1 PGDQFGYS
9 VSGGDLNNDGY
20 NDTIIGAPYNASA
33 KGAVYIFNGSANIPP
48 SLSALDANYTA
59 YGENANDKFGLSV
72 YLAGDINNDNYP
84 DVIIGAPGYSSSKG
98 RAYVYTT
105 QPIGVIDNPPTAN
118 ANIAPPYW
126 KNSNTFSISWN
137 ATDDNNLVL
146 ITLYYRYSQDN
157 VSWGS
162 WTEYSSQSISGTSA
176 EGNFTFDG
184 TADGYYEFYVNATD
198 SASQKAQSNIAKA
211 GIDITKA
218 TSFVNTISPYW
229 QNSTAFTITA
239 NASDYNATGGES
251 GVKNISL
258 YYRYCNDNV
267 SWPPTWSY
275 FDTNSTPSFT
285 DPHNCTVSFTFT
297 SPDGDGYYQFYSIAI
312 DNATNE
318 ELAPAEKDALA
329 GVDTQPPNSWGNP
342 EVKAQSS
349 TVWVSNTIWVN
360 ESTVSCR
367 IECSDYLSK
376 LNLSSAEY
384 YYSTTSGS
392 SWSGPFACSYEGS
405 ETTATIY
412 ANNVAFATGSTQSDG
427 DPLRIRFRIKDKAGS
442 WGSYWWKVK
451 IDITAPN
458 NPNSFTSTVPV
469 DTWTNIQV
477 INVTWSGHSDALSG
491 VAGFYYAWTA
501 DSTTIPTTSDNY
513 TTTNYNE
520 SPVLPEGYWYLHIR
534 TKDNVSNLNTTAYH
548 IGPFKIDITPPNN
561 PTPPATE
568 TSGLGI
574 VNDTWHNKTGN
585 ANFSWS
591 GANDALS
598 GVSGYYYYWGED
610 PNGIGADANY
620 TTNAGFDPAIVD
632 EGIYYLR
639 VKTRDNASNNA
650 SWATLFVFKY
660 DSSAP
665 GDWKSFYPPTGW
677 VNTTTVN
684 CSIQVKDIYSGLN
697 VSSAYFNYSTN
708 SGTTWSGWLRANCT
722 GVNGTNEFQT
732 IWANVT
738 LVETAEEG
746 KNRIIFKIS
755 DVIGQT
761 NTTERTI
768 RVDAT
773 PPNSSV
779 NIISPYWRNGSI
791 LITGTG
797 DDALSGLNRTI
808 LYYYYSTD
816 NSSWS
821 GPFEDGIDLDP
832 WSGIAWNFDFP
843 KGEGYYR
850 FYSVAIDN
858 ATNIEAAPVTNDT
871 LCGYDATPPSNPA
884 APATETNGA
893 QNNTWQNTV
902 KSPTFKW
909 DWPSDNLAG
918 VEGFYWY
925 FGLSET
931 GTANNYITTNTT
943 SCAGENGTYYF
954 RIMTKDKAGNNASWV
969 TLFVFKHDAQLPTIT
984 YNYPT
989 AGSATNWYNADP
1001 GNVIDIDFCW
1011 IGLAPLDYAQ
1021 YQING
1026 GAWIDIFTAD
1036 QSSDYTANW
1045 AVAWESLAEGE
1056 NKISIRVAD
1065 VAGNILTHTY
1075 TAGSFGFLF
1084 RKDTVMPSVTIE
1096 TPQNGTTLYT
1106 TPIWINGTCNDTLS
1120 GINKVEINITYK
1132 ENGTVVVQWSPVTL
1146 ADNYS
1151 WWDYQ
1156 FNPPTEANYTI
1167 KVRAVD
1173 NASNIATVQINITY
1187 SLVVPPKIKEVRLNI
1202 TETNSTYTNTQIV
1215 KLNLTVSATNAI
1227 RVMVRFRNEEY
1238 FDWSDWFEYNISRT
1252 YNLFDWILA
1261 KADGTKTVYA
1271 EVNATGAEGYDLA
1284 TASDDIILDATPPRI
1299 FDLKPEAFIRN
1310 ITVNISAVLN
1320 DTLLGINW
1328 TTLLIKINGVDH
1340 TKNFTIEKSSG
1351 KLWNRALRPD
1361 GSYKCYIYV
1370 RDNANNSAEIIW
1382 TFTLDSTPITP
1393 NDIRFS
1399 HYNAMPGQRIKI
1411 NVTIYK
1417 NETTHDHVKFRV
1429 IILNPKGIEL
1439 CNKIITI
1446 NRETFRSIEIEDTV
1460 EELGEERTDLA
1471 GRKYLAGNYTVRVI
1485 RVFGPPPTREIDRQT
1500 AILPIVY
1507 LKPPPEPVS
1516 SFEITLVSVLVA
1528 AVLAALISTLKKRQ
1542 NK

>member
-1 PGDQFGYS
+1 ISIENNTATDTPGGLTLSSIERVDFSAYGEWRDIIFSASATVTAGTRYWIVAKDGGAAGHGYAWYYNRKNPFPDGNMVYGTPPSWSKLTGTDLGFKVYIVANVTINGSAPGDQFGYS

-84 DVIIGAPGYSSSKG
+84 DVIIGAPGYSGNKG
-98 RAYVYTT
+98 RVYVYTT

-137 ATDDNNLVL
+137 ATDDNNLVS

-162 WTEYSSQSISGTSA
+162 WTEYSSQPISGTSA

-198 SASQKAQSNIAKA
+198 SANQKAQSNIAKA

-329 GVDTQPPNSWGNP
+329 GVDTQPPGSWSNP

-367 IECSDYLSK
+367 VECSDYLSK

-477 INVTWSGHSDALSG
+477 INVTWSGHSDAPSG

-534 TKDNVSNLNTTAYH
+534 TKDNASNLNTTACH

-561 PTPPATE
+561 PTP
-568 TSGLGI
+568 
-574 VNDTWHNKTGN
+574 
-585 ANFSWS
+585 
-591 GANDALS
+591 
-598 GVSGYYYYWGED
+598 
-610 PNGIGADANY
+610 
-620 TTNAGFDPAIVD
+620 
-632 EGIYYLR
+632 
-639 VKTRDNASNNA
+639 
-650 SWATLFVFKY
+650 
-660 DSSAP
+660 
-665 GDWKSFYPPTGW
+665 
-677 VNTTTVN
+677 
-684 CSIQVKDIYSGLN
+684 
-697 VSSAYFNYSTN
+697 
-708 SGTTWSGWLRANCT
+708 
-722 GVNGTNEFQT
+722 
-732 IWANVT
+732 
-738 LVETAEEG
+738 
-746 KNRIIFKIS
+746 
-755 DVIGQT
+755 
-761 NTTERTI
+761 
-768 RVDAT
+768 
-773 PPNSSV
+773 
-779 NIISPYWRNGSI
+779 
-791 LITGTG
+791 
-797 DDALSGLNRTI
+797 
-808 LYYYYSTD
+808 
-816 NSSWS
+816 
-821 GPFEDGIDLDP
+821 
-832 WSGIAWNFDFP
+832 
-843 KGEGYYR
+843 
-850 FYSVAIDN
+850 
-858 ATNIEAAPVTNDT
+858 
-871 LCGYDATPPSNPA
+871 
-884 APATETNGA
+884 PATETNGA

-1026 GAWIDIFTAD
+1026 GTWIDIFTAD

-1202 TETNSTYTNTQIV
+1202 TETNSAYTNTQIV

-1227 RVMVRFRNEEY
+1227 RVMVRFRNEY
-1238 FDWSDWFEYNISRT
+1238 FDWSDWFEYNISKT

-1299 FDLKPEAFIRN
+1299 FNLKPEAFVRN

-1320 DTLLGINW
+1320 DTLSGINW

-1429 IILNPKGIEL
+1429 IILKGISSEL
-1439 CNKIITI
+1439 YNGIITI
-1446 NRETFRSIEIEDTV
+1446 ARETFWSIEIEDIV
-1460 EELGEERTDLA
+1460 EALGEERTDLA

-1485 RVFGPPPTREIDRQT
+1485 KKMGPMPGEEIDRQT

-1516 SFEITLVSVLVA
+1516 SFEITLVSVLIA